1 MKQEPSQASQMKRI
15 KQNAKSFTVD
25 FSRCFSLEDRV
36 ALCAHLSWSTHSQ
49 IGQTKRTPSMNS
61 NNKSIIQIAIKKR
74 HHHYKMQH
82 HNRYTHTIHAYSQN
96 KIIKAKC
103 TPFCSPVNQH
113 NCHK

>member
-1 MKQEPSQASQMKRI
+1 MRQEPSQTSQMKRI

-25 FSRCFSLEDRV
+25 FSRCSEDSA

-82 HNRYTHTIHAYSQN
+82 RNTYTY
-96 KIIKAKC
+96 
-103 TPFCSPVNQH
+103 NQH
-113 NCHK
+113 AV